1 MFSAKVL
8 QMLIWAANDVQTR
21 KLPPAKRSKPSRRH
35 RRHWLGFW
43 CLLLC
48 ISSIGCNVQ
57 WIPVNPVQVDPNPPG
72 PVVTNPEF
80 RLLIV
85 EETADRPKL
94 PAGQQGIFTSTVLRK
109 WLKDHC
115 KPLSDGSNGFRIV
128 DVDDVENLPAE
139 FKGLETPKSVP
150 WLFVTN
156 GTTGLSC
163 PLPGTADEVIA
174 KVSPYAEGK

>member
-1 MFSAKVL
+1 MKTKRPIIAMFAL
-8 QMLIWAANDVQTR
+8 LML
-21 KLPPAKRSKPSRRH
+21 
-35 RRHWLGFW
+35 
-43 CLLLC
+43 
-48 ISSIGCNVQ
+48 IGCNIQ
-57 WIPVNPVQVDPNPPG
+57 WVPVNPVLVDPNPPG

-85 EETADRPKL
+85 EETADRPRL

-128 DVDDVENLPAE
+128 DVDDMEHLPAE
-139 FKGLETPKSVP
+139 FKSLETPKSVP
-150 WLFVTN
+150 WLYVTN
-156 GTTGLSC
+156 GKTGLSC
-163 PLPGTADEVIA
+163 PLPATADEVIA